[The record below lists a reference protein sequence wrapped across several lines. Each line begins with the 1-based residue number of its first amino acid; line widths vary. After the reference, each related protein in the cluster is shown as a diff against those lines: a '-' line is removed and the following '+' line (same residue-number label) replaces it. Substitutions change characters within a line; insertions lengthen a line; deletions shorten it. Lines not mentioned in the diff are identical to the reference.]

1 MGSVMHRENLSQW
14 QHEHRY
20 HTAHAHGET
29 RTRWVIALTAIM
41 MVAEIAGGLAF
52 GSMALLAD
60 GWHMGTHVAALGIT
74 LFAYAYARKHAR
86 DPHYSFGTGKV
97 GVLGGFA
104 SAVVLGVVAL
114 LMAVESFDRL
124 LNPVGIRF
132 NEAIAVAVIGLVV
145 NLVSALLLKDHH
157 HHHHGHH
164 HDAPGEPAHA
174 EAHHHDEPH
183 HHHHHHDHAHH
194 HADDQGPHHAH
205 HHAHE
210 PAADHHHPPR
220 HDHNL
225 RAAYLHVLADAL
237 TSVLAIAALVAGK
250 FFNWIWA
257 DAVMGIVGAVVIT
270 RWAWGLMRDTSRILL
285 DSQPNLALAGSV
297 RARLEA
303 EEDVRVADLHLWPL
317 GENHQALIVSVVTHH
332 PRPAE
337 HYKARLRGLPGLDH
351 VTVEVN
357 ECTDALCAG
366 AGQPAPTAN
375 PAAA

>member
-1 MGSVMHRENLSQW
+1 MHRENLSQW
-14 QHEHRY
+14 QHEHQY
-20 HTAHAHGET
+20 HTAHEHGET
-29 RTRWVIALTAIM
+29 RTRWVVALTAFM
-41 MVAEIAGGLAF
+41 MIAEIAGGLAF

-74 LFAYAYARKHAR
+74 LFAYAYARRHAS

-132 NEAIAVAVIGLVV
+132 NEAISVAVIGLVV

-164 HDAPGEPAHA
+164 HDDHEEHAHDVA
-174 EAHHHDEPH
+174 RHDHEH
-183 HHHHHHDHAHH
+183 ETRHEHAHH
-194 HADDQGPHHAH
+194 HEHDHGAGHASHQPHHH
-205 HHAHE
+205 
-210 PAADHHHPPR
+210 

-237 TSVLAIAALVAGK
+237 TSVLAIVALVVGK
-250 FFNWIWA
+250 YFNWVWA
-257 DAVMGIVGAVVIT
+257 DAFMGIVGAIVIT

-285 DSQPNLALAGSV
+285 DSQSSLALAGRV
-297 RARLEA
+297 RTCLEA

-317 GENHQALIVSVVTHH
+317 GENHQALIVSLVTHH

-357 ECTDALCAG
+357 ECTDALCGG
-366 AGQPAPTAN
+366 ASPEPTAK
-375 PAAA
+375 PAAV

>member
-1 MGSVMHRENLSQW
+1 MHRENLSKW

-20 HTAHAHGET
+20 HTAHEHGET
-29 RTRWVIALTAIM
+29 RTRWVVALTAFM
-41 MVAEIAGGLAF
+41 MIAEIAGGLAF

-74 LFAYAYARKHAR
+74 LFAYAYARRHAS
-86 DPHYSFGTGKV
+86 DPRYSFGTGKV

-132 NEAIAVAVIGLVV
+132 NEAIGVAVIGLVV

-164 HDAPGEPAHA
+164 HEDHDHHNEAPEADGH
-174 EAHHHDEPH
+174 AHHHDHDHEH
-183 HHHHHHDHAHH
+183 HHHEH
-194 HADDQGPHHAH
+194 
-205 HHAHE
+205 
-210 PAADHHHPPR
+210 HHHPRPAHH

-237 TSVLAIAALVAGK
+237 TSVLAIVALVAGK
-250 FFNWIWA
+250 YFNWIWA
-257 DAVMGIVGAVVIT
+257 DAAMGIVGAIVIT

-285 DSQPNLALAGSV
+285 DSQSSLALAGRV
-297 RARLEA
+297 RTCLEE

-317 GENHQALIVSVVTHH
+317 GENHQGLIVSLVTHH

-337 HYKARLRGLPGLDH
+337 HYKARLRGLHGLDH
-351 VTVEVN
+351 ITVEVN
-357 ECTDALCAG
+357 ECTDALCVGGVGPKPKAK
-366 AGQPAPTAN
+366 
-375 PAAA
+375 PAAV